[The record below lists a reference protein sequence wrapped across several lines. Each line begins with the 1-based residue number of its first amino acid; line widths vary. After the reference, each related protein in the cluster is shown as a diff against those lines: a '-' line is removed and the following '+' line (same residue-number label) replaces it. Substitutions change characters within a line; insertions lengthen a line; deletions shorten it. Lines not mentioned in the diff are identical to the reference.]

1 MTAVSQ
7 TTLESDNGWSFESS
21 FVWRHPA
28 CYDLPRLFLLSLKFM
43 CLVFGGIYGN
53 SFWSFTSYRIML
65 PLCVQAKSEPF
76 RIRKTAQMHWAFC
89 SPIFVSQILVLRG
102 LCDSCLKQKKARGQR
117 ASHTIM
123 SPSHQHVSALY
134 SDSEAPWQAP
144 AVTVITEAMLSVL
157 C

>member
-7 TTLESDNGWSFESS
+7 TTLELDDGWSFESS

-76 RIRKTAQMHWAFC
+76 RIRKTAQMYWAFC

-102 LCDSCLKQKKARGQR
+102 LCDSCLNRKRQGD
-117 ASHTIM
+117 SVPHTRLCHPPISM
-123 SPSHQHVSALY
+123 
-134 SDSEAPWQAP
+134 
-144 AVTVITEAMLSVL
+144 SVL
-157 C
+157 CTVTQRHHDKHLL